1 MTAPRLLVPLSFAL
15 ISACAQQP
23 TQPVELD
30 AESECPT
37 RLQVGQVLT
46 LTLPSN
52 PSTGYR
58 WRVEK
63 PAANVLRSL
72 GPEVYSAPEE
82 EDLVGNAGVL
92 GSLSPLGRRDCA
104 CRCWPRWW
112 PAHSCSATITVCI
125 SDLDRQCASRSFV
138 FVMRRVS
145 QVGESPSARRW
156 AALSG

>member
-23 TQPVELD
+23 THPVELD

-58 WRVEK
+58 WRVEN
-63 PAANVLRSL
+63 P
-72 GPEVYSAPEE
+72 
-82 EDLVGNAGVL
+82 
-92 GSLSPLGRRDCA
+92 
-104 CRCWPRWW
+104 
-112 PAHSCSATITVCI
+112 
-125 SDLDRQCASRSFV
+125 
-138 FVMRRVS
+138 
-145 QVGESPSARRW
+145 
-156 AALSG
+156 